1 MIAEAGNLDQVL
13 VAATLVS
20 ASLAVLFVLWQTDVA
35 AALALKPNIG
45 GNANDGESR
54 ASVRWVLFTRSLP
67 LLATAIATFLILLHH
82 IWPILHEAGQC
93 MWKACS
99 FDDAKALAVVNAIVV
114 GLLALGLFGQFVS
127 LCVKWRRLGGFV
139 WLIKKKPKTG

>member
-1 MIAEAGNLDQVL
+1 MAAEAGNLDQVL
-13 VAATLVS
+13 VAATLVA
-20 ASLAVLFVLWQTDVA
+20 ASLAVLFVVWQADVA

-67 LLATAIATFLILLHH
+67 LLATAIATFLILLHQ
-82 IWPILHEAGQC
+82 ICVILYEAGQC
-93 MWKACS
+93 MGKACP
-99 FDDAKALAVVNAIVV
+99 FDDAKALAVVNVVVV

-127 LCVKWRRLGGFV
+127 LCVKWRRLGGLT
-139 WLIKKKPKTG
+139 WLIKKMPKAG